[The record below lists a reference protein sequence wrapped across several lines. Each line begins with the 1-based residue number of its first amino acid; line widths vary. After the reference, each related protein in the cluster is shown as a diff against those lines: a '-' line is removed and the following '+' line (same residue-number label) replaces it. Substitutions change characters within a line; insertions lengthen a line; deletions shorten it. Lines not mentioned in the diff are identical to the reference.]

1 MKKHLSLLVIIITVL
16 LNTGQVNAQVES
28 ASTLGKTAYLS
39 LPSMGTAKS
48 INADIDSTDV
58 RNGKVK

>member
-1 MKKHLSLLVIIITVL
+1 MVIIITVL